1 MYMSFPL
8 VCLRD
13 RSWGGGGGDSPGL
26 PDQPEILSQK
36 LKRGWSWK
44 KGLAVKN
51 RQFREFLALTLPSV
65 TSAPGDLAYESTH
78 MYAASKHI
86 YSHTPPPTHT
96 HTKEE
101 GRRGDEE
108 RERARLSGNKLDQK
122 NQL

>member
-1 MYMSFPL
+1 MG
-8 VCLRD
+8 R
-13 RSWGGGGGDSPGL
+13 GGDSPGL

-51 RQFREFLALTLPSV
+51 RQFREFLALTSPSV
-65 TSAPGDLAYESTH
+65 TSAPGDLASESTH
-78 MYAASKHI
+78 MYVASKHI
-86 YSHTPPPTHT
+86 YSHTHPPHTHT

-101 GRRGDEE
+101 GGRGDEE

>member
-1 MYMSFPL
+1 MG
-8 VCLRD
+8 R
-13 RSWGGGGGDSPGL
+13 GGDSPGL

-65 TSAPGDLAYESTH
+65 TSAPGDLASESTH

-86 YSHTPPPTHT
+86 YSHTPPTHA
-96 HTKEE
+96 HTQRRRE
-101 GRRGDEE
+101 GEGMKKE
-108 RERARLSGNKLDQK
+108 RERGSQEIN
-122 NQL
+122 